1 MPPDYRFDHLIAISD
16 RRGLFEHADGVV
28 VRLDHGYCTDDNA
41 RLLVVT
47 SREPDFGP
55 VRQLCRTALAFTLAS
70 QHQDGRV
77 HNRMNRRGEWTDV
90 PTTNDCWGRA
100 VWALGAAAALHE
112 DASIRSAAL
121 AGFDC
126 AARQRSDWPRA
137 MAFAS
142 LGAADVLAVHP
153 RHDEARA
160 LLVATASLIGQ
171 PPTGSWQWPEAR
183 LRYAN
188 AAIAE
193 AVIAVGSAIDDA
205 GTLERGLAMLDWLLT
220 LETSQGHLS
229 PVGAGGRG
237 PNESG
242 PQFDQQPIE
251 VAAMADACWRAFA
264 ATDDSRW
271 LSGIERAAA
280 WFNGDND
287 AGLVMFD
294 EQSGGG
300 YDGLHA
306 DRVNINQGAESTL
319 AFISTMQRAKALTP
333 AV

>member
-1 MPPDYRFDHLIAISD
+1 MSPDYRFDHLIAISD

-41 RLLVVT
+41 RLLMVT
-47 SREPDFGP
+47 TREPDFGP
-55 VRQLCRTALAFTLAS
+55 VRQLSRVALAFTLAS
-70 QHQDGRV
+70 QHHDGRV
-77 HNRMNRRGEWTDV
+77 HNRMNRRGEWTDA
-90 PTTNDCWGRA
+90 PSTNDCWGRA
-100 VWALGAAAALHE
+100 VWALGAAATHH
-112 DASIRSAAL
+112 DDVSIRSAAL
-121 AGFDC
+121 AGFDR
-126 AARQRSDWPRA
+126 AVQQRSDWPRA

-142 LGAADVLAVHP
+142 LGAADVLGALP
-153 RHDEARA
+153 DHDGARA
-160 LLVATASLIGQ
+160 LLVATAAVIGSH
-171 PPTGSWQWPEAR
+171 PAGSWQWPEPR
-183 LRYAN
+183 LHYAN
-188 AAIAE
+188 AAVAE
-193 AVIAVGSAIDDA
+193 AVVAIGSAIDDPVI
-205 GTLERGLAMLDWLLT
+205 LERGLAMLDWLLA
-220 LETSQGHLS
+220 LQTSHGHLS
-229 PVGAGGRG
+229 PVGAAGRG

-251 VAAMADACWRAFA
+251 VAAIADACWRAFT

-271 LSGIERAAA
+271 LSGIEKAAA

-294 EQSGGG
+294 AQSGGG

-333 AV
+333 AA